1 MTTDSTEYLPAEQPV
16 RSMDDL
22 LDEFHSSET
31 PREGWLIGAEAEK
44 FGVDAVTGAPLE
56 YEGPRGVVRIFDEL
70 IAKHGWTPVRE
81 VEDGPV
87 IALHRGRGSVTLEP
101 GAQFELS
108 GEPMHDLHEVRQ
120 EIDCHMAEIAD
131 VSAKMNLAWLGI
143 GFHPLARLDQLPW
156 VPKQRY
162 GVMRVYLPTQGD
174 GAHNMMQR
182 TATVQGNYD
191 YSSEEDA
198 LRKLRVML
206 RLAPVLNALT
216 ANSPL
221 KEGHLTDYK
230 SIRAEVWTRMDPKRS
245 GLIAPLWEEKR
256 LGYLDYVEA
265 LLDAGMF
272 FFKRDG
278 KMIPNTG
285 QTFREFMAD
294 GFEGH
299 FPTIDDWRQHLST
312 IFPEAR
318 LKRTLEVRC
327 FDSAPR
333 PLATTAPALCTG
345 LLYDEQSLAAM
356 EELTAG
362 WDWDSVERM
371 RPVLAKEGLKAELFG
386 KPVRDIGECVLEAAW
401 DGLSRRQRPGRD
413 ELDERV
419 FLMPLMQRFEQGRVP
434 ADDISDGY
442 AVGDPVPVSEI
453 YRRTRF

>member
-1 MTTDSTEYLPAEQPV
+1 MTAPSTDYTPAAEPV
-16 RSMDDL
+16 RSVDDL
-22 LDEFHSSET
+22 LNEFHASET
-31 PREGWLIGAEAEK
+31 PREDWLIGAEAEK
-44 FGVDAVTGAPLE
+44 FGIDAVTGAPLE
-56 YEGPRGVVRIFDEL
+56 YEGPRGVLRIFEEL
-70 IAKHGWTPVRE
+70 ITKHGWQPVSE
-81 VEDGPV
+81 VEGGPT
-87 IALHRGRGSVTLEP
+87 IALHRGKGSVTLEP

-108 GEPMHDLHEVRQ
+108 GEPMHDLHQVRQ
-120 EIDCHMAEIAD
+120 ELDCHMAEIAD

-174 GAHNMMQR
+174 GALNMMQR

-191 YSSEEDA
+191 FCDEEDA

-206 RLAPVLNALT
+206 RLSPIMNTLT

-230 SIRAEVWTRMDPKRS
+230 SFRADVWTRMDPTRS
-245 GLIAPLWEEKR
+245 GLIAPLWQDKH

-265 LLDAGMF
+265 CLDAGMF

-278 KMIPNTG
+278 EMIPNTG
-285 QTFREFMAD
+285 QTFRQFMTD
-294 GFEGH
+294 GFEGQ
-299 FPTIDDWRQHLST
+299 FPTIEDWRSHLST
-312 IFPEAR
+312 LFPEAR

-333 PLATTAPALCTG
+333 PLATVAPALCTG
-345 LLYDEQSLAAM
+345 LLYDEKSLAQM

-362 WDWDSVERM
+362 WDWESVERM
-371 RPVLAKEGLKAELFG
+371 RPVLAKEGLKATLLG
-386 KPVRDIGECVLEAAW
+386 RSVRDIGERVLEAAW
-401 DGLSRRQRPGRD
+401 DGLARRARTGRD

-419 FLMPLMQRFEQGRVP
+419 YLMPLMQRFDRGRVP